1 MDRRI
6 VGFHQDDEQ
15 QWVATLDCGHTQ
27 HLRHDPPWQERSW
40 VLDPVTRSAHLG
52 TILTCPLCDDAP
64 LDLPHPSAYQ
74 DAKLQGLCEDG
85 AAEIRARR
93 REHSS

>member
-40 VLDPVTRSAHLG
+40 VLDPVTRSEHLG
-52 TILTCPLCDDAP
+52 TILN
-64 LDLPHPSAYQ
+64 LPASAT
-74 DAKLQGLCEDG
+74 
-85 AAEIRARR
+85 RR
-93 REHSS
+93 RSICLTPRPTRTPNSRIV

>member
-6 VGFHQDDEQ
+6 VAFHQDDEP

-40 VLDPVTRSAHLG
+40 VLDPVTRSEHLG
-52 TILTCPLCDDAP
+52 TILKCPLCDEPP
-64 LDLPHPSAYQ
+64 LELPHPSAYQ
-74 DAKLQGLCEDG
+74 DAKLQGLCDDG

-93 REHSS
+93 REPSS